1 MTLSATSRRLK
12 RRKNPDP
19 LGLSK
24 ELPLVSKRPHQS
36 DDKCGNDILE
46 AAAIFLA
53 LIAMTGAGLTLY
65 HIATQAG

>member
-12 RRKNPDP
+12 RKKNPDP

-24 ELPLVSKRPHQS
+24 ELPLVSKRQ
-36 DDKCGNDILE
+36 DDRIGNDWLE
-46 AAAIFLA
+46 ATAIFLA